1 MHPLRTTQGTAVIP
15 AALDWLTRLTAYG
28 WIDLGCDL
36 TTVAGVAV
44 GLRRLTHIRADT
56 RQLLHSETY
65 GHHAKKRGPA

>member
-1 MHPLRTTQGTAVIP
+1 MIPTAW
-15 AALDWLTRLTAYG
+15 DWLSRLTTYG

-36 TTVAGVAV
+36 TLVAGVAV
-44 GLRRLTHIRADT
+44 GLRWLHHIRADT